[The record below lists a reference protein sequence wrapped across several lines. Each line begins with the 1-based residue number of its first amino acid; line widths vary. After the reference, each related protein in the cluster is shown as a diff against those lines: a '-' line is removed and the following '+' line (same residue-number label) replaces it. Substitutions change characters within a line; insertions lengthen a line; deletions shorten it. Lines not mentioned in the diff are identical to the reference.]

1 MGKETQASESLLPDY
16 SERSRSG
23 QPRPEPKI
31 DPERVALENTV
42 RLSDSM
48 IVSLEKKRLK
58 TREEYDL
65 AVDQYEEAKLGEK
78 KERLLYQVEVD
89 RLKKKNN
96 VTNARCKLLQEDMR
110 DASASLEYA
119 TLIVDPPK
127 DKNDK
132 EKQKM
137 YVLKLQKQVIEAVEN
152 MQAAPK
158 KLANLVDNFDEAVTK
173 LRQQLMEIMEDRSRT
188 EVQLVK
194 QMGIL
199 TDEIEEMEARYSERI
214 QDSEDRLKML
224 RAKWDKKQTFEDLE
238 EELEEAD
245 AKLEELQELYEQ
257 QEKTIAKLEATKRQA
272 S

>member
-1 MGKETQASESLLPDY
+1 MGKEEVVESLLPDY

-31 DPERVALENTV
+31 DPERVALENNV
-42 RLSDSM
+42 RIGDATIM
-48 IVSLEKKRLK
+48 ELEKKRVNV
-58 TREEYDL
+58 RADYDVAL
-65 AVDQYEEAKLGEK
+65 DEYEEAKLGEM
-78 KERLLYQVEVD
+78 KEKLFFKVEVD
-89 RLKKKNN
+89 RLKKKNH
-96 VTNARCKLLQEDMR
+96 VTDSRVKTLGEDMQ
-110 DASASLEYA
+110 DASASMEYA
-119 TLIVDPPK
+119 TLIVEPPK

-132 EKQKM
+132 AKARN

-173 LRQQLMEIMEDRSRT
+173 LRTQLMEIMEERSRT
-188 EVQLVK
+188 EVQLRK
-194 QMGIL
+194 QIGIL
-199 TDEIEEMEARYSERI
+199 QDEIEEMEDRYKERI
-214 QDSEDRLKML
+214 QDSEDKLELL

-245 AKLEELQELYEQ
+245 GKLEELQELHEQ
-257 QEKTIAKLEATKRQA
+257 QEKTIKKLKASKRSA

>member
-1 MGKETQASESLLPDY
+1 MGKEQPTESLLPDY

-23 QPRPEPKI
+23 QPRPEPVI
-31 DPERVALENTV
+31 DPERVALENNV
-42 RLSDSM
+42 RVADAM
-48 IVSLEKKRLK
+48 ILSLEKKRVQ
-58 TREEYDL
+58 TREDYNVAEDK
-65 AVDQYEEAKLGEK
+65 YEEAKLGER
-78 KERLLYQVEVD
+78 KEKLFFQVEVD

-96 VTNARCKLLQEDMR
+96 VTNARVKALGEDMR

-119 TLIVDPPK
+119 TLIVEPPT
-127 DKNDK
+127 DKKDK
-132 EKQKM
+132 EKQKT

-173 LRQQLMEIMEDRSRT
+173 LRTQLMEIMEDRSHT
-188 EVQLVK
+188 EVQLRK
-194 QMGIL
+194 QIGIL
-199 TDEIEEMEARYSERI
+199 NDEIEEMEARYKERI
-214 QDSEDRLKML
+214 QDSEEKLVML

-245 AKLEELQELYEQ
+245 SKLEELQEIHAQ
-257 QEKTIAKLEATKRQA
+257 QEKTIAKLEATKKPA